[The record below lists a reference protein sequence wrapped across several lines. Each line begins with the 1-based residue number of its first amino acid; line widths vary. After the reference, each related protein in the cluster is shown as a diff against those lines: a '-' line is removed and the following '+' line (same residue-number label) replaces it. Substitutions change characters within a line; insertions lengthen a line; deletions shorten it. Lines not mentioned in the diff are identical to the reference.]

1 MIYLCPVPRASLLA
15 TNPMLQGAL
24 LMQQPMRGNMRGLA
38 MGSGLP
44 FTSFLSEGTRQ
55 SLLGPAPIPQV
66 GLSSS
71 GPNHSLTHF
80 LNKDISVR
88 KRKKEQTG
96 SAGGQLSSSSA
107 EGPGE
112 RDDRTTNT
120 EMQEA
125 ESVGQFFAKQQVP
138 EMKKQKMNGS
148 EEPVN
153 IQIGQEAVQKYDK
166 KMSTDVSQPVDISA
180 LEYRGGSTS
189 IEVAEECCEESITA
203 DHVLGVG
210 TSLKVTI
217 QQSSES
223 RAFSTGLEELAAATA
238 TGTPCGVEGQGE
250 DSGAATDSH
259 YCYICSNPYHN
270 QQNFQNHM
278 NGLEHQQRMME
289 IQQVSNA
296 CLVNLLPRVG
306 DSLQG
311 THKAGGK
318 KPAGVQRWCATCQ
331 THFTGELIEHRRTKE
346 HKLSK
351 QSSRPFCT
359 VCNRQFRT
367 PRKFVEHMKSREHKQ
382 KVEELREEGEPEV
395 IEELITVDAVGCFE
409 GEEDFEEETHKD
421 EDSRGSQ
428 PGQRAV
434 LLEHVGDYEAF
445 DSETQYGSSFVV
457 PVAGFLCRLCHKFFY
472 FESTARHFHCKS
484 LIHFQNLQ
492 KYKALKNQKSS
503 AAENT
508 EKTRTCSRTVGD
520 SPDLREYKVVI
531 QMDNDCT
538 KDCNMARNNTHLCG
552 TSSTTI
558 KMHPVVSTQDK
569 AEQDSISTATQQ
581 VSEQLDSDSVLPNT
595 AVAVHRPCCC
605 ATQPPS
611 GSSCGLENTV
621 KLSPCQSCQRS
632 QPSLQEYG
640 HVVTGEK
647 CSCRGGCALAFPAGQ
662 QDTNMSM
669 PQTASEPPRGS
680 LLEREHLQ
688 QESSTLLMPHML
700 ELDEDKELVNR
711 EEVELKESAGRMP
724 GKSRTTSKRMASK
737 TKSTRTTHT
746 KT

>member
-1 MIYLCPVPRASLLA
+1 MCHGTSTTSPTTPAA
-15 TNPMLQGAL
+15 TNNPTHAI
-24 LMQQPMRGNMRGLA
+24 P
-38 MGSGLP
+38 
-44 FTSFLSEGTRQ
+44 TST
-55 SLLGPAPIPQV
+55 PAPNEP
-66 GLSSS
+66 
-71 GPNHSLTHF
+71 
-80 LNKDISVR
+80 DIRVR

-96 SAGGQLSSSSA
+96 SAGDQLSSSSA
-107 EGPGE
+107 EGLGE
-112 RDDRTTNT
+112 RDDRTPNT

-125 ESVGQFFAKQQVP
+125 ESAGQFFAKQQEP
-138 EMKKQKMNGS
+138 EMKKQKMNLS

-153 IQIGQEAVQKYDK
+153 IKIGQEAVQKSDNE
-166 KMSTDVSQPVDISA
+166 MSTDVPQPVDISA

-189 IEVAEECCEESITA
+189 IQVAEECCKESITA
-203 DHVLGVG
+203 EHVLGVG

-238 TGTPCGVEGQGE
+238 TGTPCGVGGQGE
-250 DSGAATDSH
+250 DSDRGAATDSH

-318 KPAGVQRWCATCQ
+318 KPARVQRWCATCQ
-331 THFTGELIEHRRTKE
+331 THFTGDLLEHRRTKE

-367 PRKFVEHMKSREHKQ
+367 PRKFVEHMKSREHKR
-382 KVEELREEGEPEV
+382 KVELQEEGEPEV

-409 GEEDFEEETHKD
+409 EEDDFEEETHED

-434 LLEHVGDYEAF
+434 PQEHVGDYEAF

-472 FESTARHFHCKS
+472 FKSTARHFHCKS

-492 KYKALKNQKSS
+492 KYKALKNQ
-503 AAENT
+503 E
-508 EKTRTCSRTVGD
+508 
-520 SPDLREYKVVI
+520 LR
-531 QMDNDCT
+531 
-538 KDCNMARNNTHLCG
+538 CG
-552 TSSTTI
+552 G
-558 KMHPVVSTQDK
+558 
-569 AEQDSISTATQQ
+569 
-581 VSEQLDSDSVLPNT
+581 
-595 AVAVHRPCCC
+595 HR
-605 ATQPPS
+605 
-611 GSSCGLENTV
+611 E
-621 KLSPCQSCQRS
+621 
-632 QPSLQEYG
+632 
-640 HVVTGEK
+640 
-647 CSCRGGCALAFPAGQ
+647 
-662 QDTNMSM
+662 
-669 PQTASEPPRGS
+669 
-680 LLEREHLQ
+680 
-688 QESSTLLMPHML
+688 
-700 ELDEDKELVNR
+700 DEDMQPNSGGL
-711 EEVELKESAGRMP
+711 P
-724 GKSRTTSKRMASK
+724 
-737 TKSTRTTHT
+737 
-746 KT
+746 